1 MIVNWHANT
10 ETKRLFR
17 KKGENN
23 LKSNEN
29 TLLSIAIFLVNRHFL
44 GPDYMWNL

>member
-1 MIVNWHANT
+1 MQILKQNDYS
-10 ETKRLFR
+10 E